1 MLMISSKT
9 LINNFLFSVDKG
21 TVSKIYSKKQTDK
34 NENRFWIKK
43 KLFECLWMSKLLLVI
58 WWKII
63 YIFIFVTKVGQ
74 NL

>member
-43 KLFECLWMSKLLLVI
+43 KLFECLWMSKFFVVI

-63 YIFIFVTKVGQ
+63 YIFIFITKVGQ